1 MPDCLLKIVCAHFS
15 IHCHKET
22 DAVVMS
28 WGDFRFT
35 LVVWS
40 MKILTSQGCRPECQ
54 LSWQGPQTACNYDVN
69 HSMGPTHT
77 PRQVTSMRHAF
88 SRAERKHN
96 RNDRRDVTSISSYSR
111 QYWILACV
119 CVYKYLANHHRV
131 LQLNR
136 WKLTQ
141 SVAENS
147 WFYHFAHCKN
157 YSITVS
163 LFNIMYHCDS
173 DSMHRHTIKRFIKTW
188 LFTQQ
193 LTSHAKCILGKVHR
207 PAHPSPQPMMI
218 RRLNW
223 YSSELLK
230 WLSPFK
236 KNKIADIR
244 VVYSAFL
251 FVEYT
256 EYITW

>member
-1 MPDCLLKIVCAHFS
+1 MLPSLALAIYYHWPCSGLVLSRWHSPPPHNPTPTPPTTTTPTTTNTNTTSVLSNELDENIIIFYYHSSKWHYHFSEMPDCLLKIVCAHFS

-54 LSWQGPQTACNYDVN
+54 LSWQGPQAACNYDVN

-111 QYWILACV
+111 KYCILACV
-119 CVYKYLANHHRV
+119 CVYKYLANHHMV
-131 LQLNR
+131 LQLKR

-147 WFYHFAHCKN
+147 WFYHFAHCKI
-157 YSITVS
+157 YQS
-163 LFNIMYHCDS
+163 LLVC
-173 DSMHRHTIKRFIKTW
+173 
-188 LFTQQ
+188 
-193 LTSHAKCILGKVHR
+193 LTLCIIAIQTACTDI
-207 PAHPSPQPMMI
+207 P
-218 RRLNW
+218 
-223 YSSELLK
+223 
-230 WLSPFK
+230 LSG
-236 KNKIADIR
+236 
-244 VVYSAFL
+244 L
-251 FVEYT
+251 
-256 EYITW
+256 